1 MLNANLTKIA
11 TYANKRLHKSKNRIV
26 LSYSAPLLSPVM
38 LSAVDFQRVLNLLF
52 VPPALLS
59 STAALNSWIILF
71 DEEQP
76 NGTRVTVQGEWEIEN
91 VKNYLEWR
99 KWVYFITLPYSPA
112 GRWHAT
118 RQLIFLSP
126 PPLSTHTERES
137 VWLPWPLAWCAAG
150 IYWGVSHFS
159 PACLAQLCMC
169 YISPALTSWQCSQ
182 PQEVR
187 LTHNQR
193 RETEAACVKRIISGP
208 RLKITLSR
216 PADTA
221 LTSVCVWAW
230 HFLGQGKTPDT
241 TNYDIVTHQHHIK

>member
-1 MLNANLTKIA
+1 MQIRD
-11 TYANKRLHKSKNRIV
+11 YIIVSKNRIV

-126 PPLSTHTERES
+126 PLSLHTQRES
-137 VWLPWPLAWCAAG
+137 QCGCHGLWPGALQVYTGGWVTSLLLALPNC
-150 IYWGVSHFS
+150 
-159 PACLAQLCMC
+159 
-169 YISPALTSWQCSQ
+169 
-182 PQEVR
+182 
-187 LTHNQR
+187 
-193 RETEAACVKRIISGP
+193 ACVI
-208 RLKITLSR
+208 
-216 PADTA
+216 
-221 LTSVCVWAW
+221 
-230 HFLGQGKTPDT
+230 
-241 TNYDIVTHQHHIK
+241 